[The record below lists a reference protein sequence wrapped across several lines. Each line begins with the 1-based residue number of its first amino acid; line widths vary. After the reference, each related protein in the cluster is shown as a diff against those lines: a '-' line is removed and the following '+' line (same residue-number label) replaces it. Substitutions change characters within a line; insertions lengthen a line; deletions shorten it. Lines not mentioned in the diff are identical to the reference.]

1 MTPLQTFARCTLPL
15 LTMGL
20 SVGLTMASLLGCGD
34 TKQTPSEAASS
45 FISVWRLSSENES
58 ITLPLRPGYNYNF
71 TVDWGDGAS
80 SEITSHDDSDITH
93 TYAESGDHSITIS
106 GELEAWYFNNSGSKD
121 KLISV
126 TDLGNMGWINLEGAF
141 EGCSNLRQI
150 GGGDVS
156 NVTNMDRMFK
166 GATSIK
172 KIDFSGWNFAL
183 LAKMDETFSE
193 VTLPTGVYNTL
204 LQRLYETSTQEN
216 FTLDGGNSKYDSRS
230 ENIRQLLKERGWSI
244 SDGGFSF
251 FVSVWRT
258 SQASEAIALPLPSGY
273 KYNFTVDWGDD
284 SSSEITSHDDNDI
297 THIYAEA
304 GDYTVTISGTLEAWN
319 FRTEAT
325 AHRLKLISVKDLGDV
340 GWRSLKG
347 AFRQCQALE
356 YLSGGNVSGVT
367 DMSSMFGYTES
378 IHLDVGGWDT
388 SKVTDMSNM
397 FERATTANPDV
408 SDWDVSNVTNMSSMF
423 DQAYMADL
431 DVSRW
436 DTSKVTDMS
445 NMFERAT
452 TANPDVS
459 DWDVSKVT
467 NMSSMFNRAVVTN
480 PDVSGWD
487 VSNVTDMNYM
497 FFEAD
502 VANPDVSGWDV
513 SNVTDMNYMFFGA
526 GVANPDVSGWD
537 VSKVTD
543 MSFMFS
549 SADVANPDVSLW
561 DVSNVTYMESMFSG
575 ADVANPDV
583 SDWDVSNV
591 TNMNYMFAYTEAGN
605 PDVSGW
611 DVSNVTNMGGVF
623 IGADVAN
630 PDVSLWD
637 VSNVTYMGQMFA
649 GADVANPDV
658 SLWDVSNVT
667 YMGAMFTGA
676 AVANPDVSDWN
687 VSNVTYMSYMFREAP
702 MAQPDMTQWNFLSVT
717 DMSDML
723 EGLTLPTAIYSSL
736 LNQIH
741 TTSQQNNIS
750 FHGGN
755 SKYNSSATNARSVL
769 SGRGWSINDGGFDD
783 GG

>member
-1 MTPLQTFARCTLPL
+1 MTPLQTFTRCTLPL

-34 TKQTPSEAASS
+34 TKQAPSVTASS

-58 ITLPLRPGYNYNF
+58 ITLPLRSGYNYNF

-93 TYAESGDHSITIS
+93 TYAESGDYTVTIS

-141 EGCSNLRQI
+141 EGCSNLRQV
-150 GGGDVS
+150 GGGDIS

-166 GATSIK
+166 GVTSIK

-204 LQRLYETSTQEN
+204 LQRLYETSSQEN
-216 FTLDGGNSKYDSRS
+216 FTLDMGSSKYDSRS

-258 SQASEAIALPLPSGY
+258 SQTSEAIALPLPSGY
-273 KYNFTVDWGDD
+273 KSNFTVDWGDD
-284 SSSEITSHDDNDI
+284 SSSEITSHDDSDI

-319 FRTEAT
+319 FDSEAT
-325 AHRLKLISVKDLGDV
+325 AHRLKLIFVKDLGDV

-347 AFRQCQALE
+347 AFRQCEALE

-367 DMSSMFGYTES
+367 DMSSMFYDAE
-378 IHLDVGGWDT
+378 
-388 SKVTDMSNM
+388 
-397 FERATTANPDV
+397 AANPDV
-408 SDWDVSNVTNMSSMF
+408 SDWDVSNVTNMNSMF
-423 DQAYMADL
+423 SEASVANPDVSGWDTSKVTNMSYMFYEADVANPDVSGWDTSKVTNMSYMFGGADVASPDVSGWDTSKVTNMSYMFYDANMADL

-436 DTSKVTDMS
+436 DTSKVT
-445 NMFERAT
+445 NMNFMFSD
-452 TANPDVS
+452 ANMADLDVS
-459 DWDVSKVT
+459 RWDTSKVT
-467 NMSSMFNRAVVTN
+467 NMS
-480 PDVSGWD
+480 
-487 VSNVTDMNYM
+487 YM
-497 FFEAD
+497 F
-502 VANPDVSGWDV
+502 
-513 SNVTDMNYMFFGA
+513 Y
-526 GVANPDVSGWD
+526 
-537 VSKVTD
+537 
-543 MSFMFS
+543 
-549 SADVANPDVSLW
+549 L
-561 DVSNVTYMESMFSG
+561 

-591 TNMNYMFAYTEAGN
+591 TNMGHMFDEADVVN

-611 DVSNVTNMGGVF
+611 DVSNVTNMSYMF
-623 IGADVAN
+623 DGADVAN
-630 PDVSLWD
+630 PDVSGWD
-637 VSNVTYMGQMFA
+637 VSNVT
-649 GADVANPDV
+649 N
-658 SLWDVSNVT
+658 
-667 YMGAMFTGA
+667 
-676 AVANPDVSDWN
+676 
-687 VSNVTYMSYMFREAP
+687 MSSMFRQAP

-717 DMSDML
+717 DMSSML
-723 EGLTLPTAIYSSL
+723 EGLTLPTGIYSSL

-755 SKYNSSATNARSVL
+755 SKYNNSAIDARSAL
-769 SGRGWSINDGGFDD
+769 IDRSWSISDDGLDD

>member
-1 MTPLQTFARCTLPL
+1 MTSLQTFARCTLPL

-20 SVGLTMASLLGCGD
+20 SVGLIMANLLGCGD
-34 TKQTPSEAASS
+34 EKTASVAASS
-45 FISVWRLSSENES
+45 FISVWRLSNENES
-58 ITLPLRPGYNYNF
+58 ITLPLRSGYNYNF

-93 TYAESGDHSITIS
+93 TYAESGDHTVTIS
-106 GELEAWYFNNSGSKD
+106 GELEAWYFNNSGSKN

-126 TDLGNMGWINLEGAF
+126 TDLGNMGWLNLEGAF
-141 EGCSNLRQI
+141 EGCSNLRQV

-166 GATSIK
+166 GAASIK

-204 LQRLYETSTQEN
+204 LQRLYETSTHEN
-216 FTLDGGNSKYDSRS
+216 FTLDMGNSKYDSRS

-258 SQASEAIALPLPSGY
+258 SQTSEAIALPLPSGY

-284 SSSEITSHDDNDI
+284 SSSEITSHDDSDI

-319 FRTEAT
+319 FDSEAT
-325 AHRLKLISVKDLGDV
+325 THRLQLISVKDLGDV

-347 AFRQCQALE
+347 AFRQCKALE

-367 DMSSMFGYTES
+367 DMSSMFGYAES

-388 SKVTDMSNM
+388 SKVTDMGSM
-397 FERATTANPDV
+397 FEETATA
-408 SDWDVSNVTNMSSMF
+408 
-423 DQAYMADL
+423 
-431 DVSRW
+431 
-436 DTSKVTDMS
+436 
-445 NMFERAT
+445 
-452 TANPDVS
+452 
-459 DWDVSKVT
+459 
-467 NMSSMFNRAVVTN
+467 N

-487 VSNVTDMNYM
+487 VSNVTNMEDMFY
-497 FFEAD
+497 EAD

-513 SNVTDMNYMFFGA
+513 SNVTDMNYMF
-526 GVANPDVSGWD
+526 D
-537 VSKVTD
+537 
-543 MSFMFS
+543 
-549 SADVANPDVSLW
+549 
-561 DVSNVTYMESMFSG
+561 
-575 ADVANPDV
+575 
-583 SDWDVSNV
+583 
-591 TNMNYMFAYTEAGN
+591 
-605 PDVSGW
+605 
-611 DVSNVTNMGGVF
+611 
-623 IGADVAN
+623 GADVAN
-630 PDVSLWD
+630 PDVSLWN
-637 VSNVTYMGQMFA
+637 VSNVTDMGFMFSRT
-649 GADVANPDV
+649 DVANPDV
-658 SLWDVSNVT
+658 SGWDTSNVIN
-667 YMGAMFTGA
+667 MESMFTLAG
-676 AVANPDVSDWN
+676 VANPDVSAWDT
-687 VSNVTYMSYMFREAP
+687 SKVTDMSSMFKQTP

-717 DMSDML
+717 RMDNMF

-741 TTSQQNNIS
+741 TTSQQNDIS

-755 SKYNSSATNARSVL
+755 SKYNSSAIDARSAL
-769 SGRGWSINDGGFDD
+769 IDRRWSISDDGLDESVDD

>member
-1 MTPLQTFARCTLPL
+1 MTPLQTFAALPL

-34 TKQTPSEAASS
+34 TKQTTPVAASGAVSS

-80 SEITSHDDSDITH
+80 SEITSHDDSNITH
-93 TYAESGDHSITIS
+93 TYAESGDHTVTIS

-126 TDLGNMGWINLEGAF
+126 IDLGNMGWINLEGAF
-141 EGCSNLRQI
+141 EGCSNLRQV

-183 LAKMDETFSE
+183 LAKMEETFSE
-193 VTLPTGVYNTL
+193 VTLPTVVYNTL
-204 LQRLYETSTQEN
+204 LQRLYETSTQES
-216 FTLDGGNSKYDSRS
+216 FTLDVGNSKYDSRS
-230 ENIRQLLKERGWSI
+230 ESIRQLLKERGWNI
-244 SDGGFSF
+244 NDGGFSF

-284 SSSEITSHDDNDI
+284 SSSEITFHDDSDI

-304 GDYTVTISGTLEAWN
+304 GDYTVSISGTLEAWN
-319 FRTEAT
+319 FDNEAT

-347 AFRQCQALE
+347 AFRQCKAIE

-378 IHLDVGGWDT
+378 IHLDIGGWDT
-388 SKVTDMSNM
+388 SKVTDMGSM
-397 FERATTANPDV
+397 FEETATA
-408 SDWDVSNVTNMSSMF
+408 
-423 DQAYMADL
+423 
-431 DVSRW
+431 
-436 DTSKVTDMS
+436 
-445 NMFERAT
+445 
-452 TANPDVS
+452 
-459 DWDVSKVT
+459 
-467 NMSSMFNRAVVTN
+467 N

-487 VSNVTDMNYM
+487 VSNVTNMEDMFY
-497 FFEAD
+497 EAD

-513 SNVTDMNYMFFGA
+513 SNVTDMNYMFDG
-526 GVANPDVSGWD
+526 
-537 VSKVTD
+537 
-543 MSFMFS
+543 
-549 SADVANPDVSLW
+549 ADVANPDVSLW
-561 DVSNVTYMESMFSG
+561 NVSNVTDMGFMFSRT
-575 ADVANPDV
+575 DVA
-583 SDWDVSNV
+583 
-591 TNMNYMFAYTEAGN
+591 N

-611 DVSNVTNMGGVF
+611 DVSNVTNMEYMF
-623 IGADVAN
+623 SGADVTNPDVSGWDTSNVTNMSAMFYETTAANPDVSGWNTSNVTTMEEMFTGAGVAN
-630 PDVSLWD
+630 PDVRGWD
-637 VSNVTYMGQMFA
+637 VSNVT
-649 GADVANPDV
+649 N
-658 SLWDVSNVT
+658 
-667 YMGAMFTGA
+667 
-676 AVANPDVSDWN
+676 
-687 VSNVTYMSYMFREAP
+687 MSSMFRQAP
-702 MAQPDMTQWNFLSVT
+702 VAQPDMTQWNFRNVT
-717 DMSDML
+717 KMSHML
-723 EGLTLPTAIYSSL
+723 EGLTLPTTIYSSL

-741 TTSQQNNIS
+741 TTSQQNDIS
-750 FHGGN
+750 LHGGN
-755 SKYNSSATNARSVL
+755 SKYNSSAIDARSAL
-769 SGRGWSINDGGFDD
+769 IGRGWSISDDGLDESVDD